1 MCVRL
6 AEKKM
11 EECGDALTL
20 FLCKRDNG
28 GGNMWLI
35 GRMVR

>member
-28 GGNMWLI
+28 RNMWLI